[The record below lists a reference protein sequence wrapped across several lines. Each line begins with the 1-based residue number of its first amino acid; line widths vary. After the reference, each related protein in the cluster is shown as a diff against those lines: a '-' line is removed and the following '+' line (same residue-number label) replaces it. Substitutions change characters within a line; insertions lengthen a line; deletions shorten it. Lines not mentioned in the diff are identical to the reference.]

1 MVQIFGEFSDSP
13 TNTHEYLTMGF
24 SPNSIPLQ
32 QRWRNN
38 GLSADFLADYL
49 TNFFPYSDDNDPPSI
64 ERREEIKGAVSYI
77 ANELL
82 ENAMKFNENTSQ
94 YPVSLQFQLHDDHLI
109 LRATN
114 SLPKKNVEG
123 FQLFIQELLN
133 SNPDE
138 LYVRQMVRARE
149 NDSNRSS
156 GLGLLTMK
164 DDYKAKLG
172 WKFETVQQNPGV
184 VVVTTAVQLSV
195 ISEQFFSDLL

>member
-49 TNFFPYSDDNDPPSI
+49 TNFFPY
-64 ERREEIKGAVSYI
+64 SYI